1 MIEFDLS
8 ESKMSERTSKV
19 VVVVCS
25 GGLKS
30 DRRFFFEIRIETIR
44 VSVVHLGAV
53 VVEQELDNY
62 EILFDQKRVL
72 ITQVYLEA

>member
-1 MIEFDLS
+1 
-8 ESKMSERTSKV
+8 
-19 VVVVCS
+19 
-25 GGLKS
+25 LKS